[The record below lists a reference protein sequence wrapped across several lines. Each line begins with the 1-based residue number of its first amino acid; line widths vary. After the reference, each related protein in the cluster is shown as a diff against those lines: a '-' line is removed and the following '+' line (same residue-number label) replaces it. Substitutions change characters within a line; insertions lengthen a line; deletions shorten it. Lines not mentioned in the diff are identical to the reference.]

1 MVVDVWSDIACP
13 WCYLGK
19 HRLEA
24 AIAAS
29 GEDVTVT
36 WHSFQLDPTIP
47 HGEHTPHAE
56 ALAKKFN
63 TTPERVAEM
72 NQRLI
77 DLGAAEGLE
86 YRFDRYMSSNT
97 RDAHRVI
104 HFAQERG
111 LGNEMKDRL
120 MKAQFTEGAIVD
132 DFDVLAGLAADVG
145 LDADAV
151 RAMLATEQYDD
162 AVRADIDE
170 AAALGA
176 TGVPFFVFDRKFA
189 VSGAQPVRTFADALR
204 RSAERQSAERATAE
218 APSD

>member
-1 MVVDVWSDIACP
+1 MISVDVWSDVACP

-19 HRLEA
+19 HRLEK
-24 AIAAS
+24 AIEAS
-29 GEDVTVT
+29 GAEVTVT

-56 ALAKKFN
+56 ALGKKFN
-63 TTPERVAEM
+63 APPEQIAQM
-72 NQRLI
+72 NQRLV

-86 YRFDRYMSSNT
+86 YRFDLYIQANT

-111 LGNEMKDRL
+111 LGNQMKDRL

-132 DFDVLAGLAADVG
+132 DADVLVGLAAEVG
-145 LDADAV
+145 LDADEV

-162 AVRADIDE
+162 AVQADIAE

-176 TGVPFFVFDRKFA
+176 TGVPFFVFDRAFA
-189 VSGAQPVRTFADALR
+189 VSGAQPVATFEEALR
-204 RSAERQSAERATAE
+204 RSSEKRA
-218 APSD
+218 SVG